1 MKSLLIIFL
10 SLFLFSTSIFGQ
22 DTTTTVVLT
31 PTDDVYSQNG
41 SIRNTEELELKFG
54 RKSIYMK
61 FDLSNLQGDVTKA
74 KLVLTSTTKS
84 TRSIINVYES
94 IDTTWTEETITWSN
108 RVNKDDSDL
117 LGSWEDDNQQSFE
130 AGKVIEIDLNQ
141 TWRAKNVLSLIIQRA
156 SGRIYSHT
164 SISTVT
170 TIAASENDNES
181 YRPKLVLTIN
191 GTINDDGDDG
201 DTDDDDDDSTDNDD
215 NTDNDDDDDNNND
228 GNNTSDIW
236 SIEEDGTIYYNG
248 GNVGIGTTTPLTKFV
263 VDGEIRATKVRV
275 RGDVNLPDYVF
286 EPDYELRSLEEVATY
301 IDANGHLPEVPSA
314 EQVEQEG
321 LSLGDMDATLLKKI
335 EELTLYMI
343 EMKREN
349 EALKQEVTA
358 LKQQLK
364 Q

>member
-1 MKSLLIIFL
+1 MKLSLIALLILLL
-10 SLFLFSTSIFGQ
+10 SFSFAFGQ
-22 DTTTTVVLT
+22 DTTIVLT
-31 PTDDVYSQNG
+31 PTDDLYVQNG
-41 SIRNTEELELKFG
+41 NFRNTDQLQLKFTKQ
-54 RKSIYMK
+54 RTILK
-61 FDLSNLQGDVTKA
+61 FDLSQIEGTIKRARLEITSKERTFISDIDIVKGDKNDWTESNINSSNQPANAGTIGLIEGPAGGFQPNVTYSA
-74 KLVLTSTTKS
+74 ALDFST
-84 TRSIINVYES
+84 
-94 IDTTWTEETITWSN
+94 IDTEY
-108 RVNKDDSDL
+108 
-117 LGSWEDDNQQSFE
+117 
-130 AGKVIEIDLNQ
+130 
-141 TWRAKNVLSLIIQRA
+141 LSLILYRA
-156 SGRIYSHT
+156 SGRSQSGWS
-164 SISTVT
+164 SINAFYPRESEE
-170 TIAASENDNES
+170 AA
-181 YRPKLVLTIN
+181 YRPKLILTVDDAIKDD
-191 GTINDDGDDG
+191 DDGDD
-201 DTDDDDDDSTDNDD
+201 DNTDD
-215 NTDNDDDDDNNND
+215 DNDDDNND
-228 GNNTSDIW
+228 DDSDGDNTSNIW

-286 EPDYELRSLEEVATY
+286 EPDYELRSLEEVAAY

-349 EALKQEVTA
+349 EALKQEVAT